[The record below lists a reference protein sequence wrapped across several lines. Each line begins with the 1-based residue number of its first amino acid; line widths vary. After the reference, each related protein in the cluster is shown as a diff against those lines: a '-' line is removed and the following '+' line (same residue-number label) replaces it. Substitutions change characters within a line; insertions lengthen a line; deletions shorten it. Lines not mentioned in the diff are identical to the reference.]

1 MRTLVRTLVLL
12 AATLIGAPGFA
23 LSASQAGKRSVDA
36 AEARQLDQQWKDRW
50 QGRQHYLFDATD
62 AATDAYAAA
71 NPSACGKRTVQM
83 KRSDGKTVLRKIG
96 RCE

>member
-1 MRTLVRTLVLL
+1 MRTLVLVV
-12 AATLIGAPGFA
+12 AILIGAPGVA
-23 LSASQAGKRSVDA
+23 LSASQDGKRSVDA

-62 AATDAYAAA
+62 AASDAYASA

-83 KRSDGKTVLRKIG
+83 KRSDGKTVLRKID

>member
-1 MRTLVRTLVLL
+1 MRKLILMAVV
-12 AATLIGAPGFA
+12 LIGTPGFA
-23 LSASQAGKRSVDA
+23 LSASQDSKPSVDA
-36 AEARQLDQQWKDRW
+36 TEARQLDQHWKDRW

-71 NPSACGKRTVQM
+71 NPSACGKRTVQL
-83 KRSDGKTVLRKIG
+83 KRSDGKTVLRKID